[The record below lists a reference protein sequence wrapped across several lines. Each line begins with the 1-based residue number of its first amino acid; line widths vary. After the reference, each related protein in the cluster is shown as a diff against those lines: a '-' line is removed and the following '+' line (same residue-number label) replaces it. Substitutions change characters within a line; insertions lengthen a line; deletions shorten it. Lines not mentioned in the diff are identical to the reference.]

1 MAKLSTHVLDTVHG
15 RPAAG
20 VLIELFALDGA
31 SARLLTSTRTNS
43 DGRSA
48 QPLLEGTAV
57 IAGRYRLVFHIG
69 EYFRAN
75 GVTLAEPPF
84 VDAVPVE
91 FGLEAGRSYHVP
103 LLCSPWSYSTYRGS

>member
-15 RPAAG
+15 TPAAG

-31 SARLLTSTRTNS
+31 SARLLVSVHTNT

-48 QPLLEGTAV
+48 QPLLEGMAV
-57 IAGRYRLVFHIG
+57 TSGRYRLVFHIG
-69 EYFRAN
+69 DYFRAK

-91 FGLEAGRSYHVP
+91 FGLEAGGSYHVP

>member
-15 RPAAG
+15 TPAAG

-31 SARLLTSTRTNS
+31 SARLLMSTRTNA
-43 DGRSA
+43 DGRTA
-48 QPLLEGTAV
+48 QPLLEGAAV
-57 IAGRYRLVFHIG
+57 AAGRYRLVFHIG
-69 EYFRAN
+69 DYFRAT

-91 FGLEAGRSYHVP
+91 FGLEQGGSYHVP